1 MAAAVSG
8 SVFDTA
14 QMRRH
19 ASSAAK
25 LVRALA
31 NKHRLLVLC
40 VLSGGELSVGELNSR
55 VRLSQS
61 ALSQHLAVLRGEGL
75 VATRRSGQTIHY
87 KVTPGVALDMV
98 RLLHDHYC
106 GGQAEV
112 RPRPPLRPQSR
123 PKSLSATAPRRSPA
137 SRKTGRAAR

>member
-1 MAAAVSG
+1 MAVPGSAAVL
-8 SVFDTA
+8 DTA
-14 QMRRH
+14 RMRRH
-19 ASSAAK
+19 AEGAAK

-31 NKHRLLVLC
+31 NRHRLLVLC

-75 VATRRSGQTIHY
+75 VTTRRSGQTIHY
-87 KVTPGVALDMV
+87 RVTPGVALDVV

-106 GGQAEV
+106 GGQQQ
-112 RPRPPLRPQSR
+112 R
-123 PKSLSATAPRRSPA
+123 
-137 SRKTGRAAR
+137 GRMAR